1 MLKIDDLCFAYD
13 EKEIFSHF
21 SFEIKKKEILCVMG
35 KNGSGKTT
43 LLKILSGLNYCPS
56 LNCQIDDEYFKQN
69 ALKKMIAYIPAS
81 PEFYDTLSM
90 KEYIIWI
97 GTMWNMDKNFF
108 EIVKEKLKTMQLT
121 VDINAEIS
129 TYSLGM
135 KYKLYFCTFLSLNK
149 PILLLDEPFNSL
161 DIDSRKIA
169 IDLIKDYIKKTNG
182 YCLFSS
188 HVKDTISQLADKTI
202 FI

>member
-1 MLKIDDLCFAYD
+1 MLKINDLCFAYN
-13 EKEIFSHF
+13 ENEIFSHF
-21 SFEIKKKEILCVMG
+21 SFEVQKNEILCIMG

-43 LLKILSGLNYCPS
+43 LLKILSGLNYCPT
-56 LNCQIDDEYFKQN
+56 LNCQVDDKHFKQN
-69 ALKKMIAYIPAS
+69 TLKEMIVYIPAA

-90 KEYIIWI
+90 KEYIRWI
-97 GTMWNMDKNFF
+97 GVMWKMDKNFY
-108 EIVKEKLKTMQLT
+108 EIVVEKLKIMQLT

-169 IDLIKDYIKKTNG
+169 IELIKDYVKKTNG